1 MSLPEDSVNIDIRG
15 CLLNPLSTIVKLA
28 ILGNKPVGTK
38 ICIQRNVLS
47 FQEPGPFQSFCRYVF
62 HYNKTDLQYM
72 YNPIQIACSV
82 YLSKKVSESKSGQK
96 IERLRTLFQ
105 CAQKGLERLMETY
118 KTCTIIRL
126 CLSYFHVLIANHV
139 DEVYQDRLFRKDS
152 LTSLYTSSL
161 LGELNAQWT
170 EERMKV
176 VLDLVGFLSND
187 SMAALNVKS
196 LENIMETIDTQSREI
211 FERQ

>member
-1 MSLPEDSVNIDIRG
+1 
-15 CLLNPLSTIVKLA
+15 
-28 ILGNKPVGTK
+28 
-38 ICIQRNVLS
+38 
-47 FQEPGPFQSFCRYVF
+47 
-62 HYNKTDLQYM
+62 
-72 YNPIQIACSV
+72 
-82 YLSKKVSESKSGQK
+82 
-96 IERLRTLFQ
+96 
-105 CAQKGLERLMETY
+105 METY